1 VADFT
6 GRLSRA
12 PLVYA
17 LCQIRFAPVLK
28 MADYVPDIQEQ
39 LRSRYEGF
47 EEEQLADVAVQPK
60 GKAIAL
66 RNETRWRFEHADG
79 RSGYLLYNA
88 SLTYHTTAYTDFEQ
102 FVPEVV
108 TGFTTVAKTAGI
120 PRMHRIGLRYV
131 DLIAD
136 HAGGPLEDYI
146 HPQLRGFG
154 TELQGVTERIS
165 QYVLAGT
172 TAVGQILF
180 RVTKGV
186 LDTAL
191 PPDLLPLV
199 LKPARLPDPKQ
210 RSLFIDT
217 DHFVESTESIPP
229 IEHLEGFLRDLKKP
243 IAHAFKRVLTEKAVK
258 EWQ

>member
-6 GRLSRA
+6 GRLARA

-28 MADYVPDIQEQ
+28 MGDYVPDIQER
-39 LRSRYEGF
+39 LRSQYEGF
-47 EEEQLADVAVQPK
+47 EEEQLADVAMQSK
-60 GKAIAL
+60 GKAITL
-66 RNETRWRFEHADG
+66 RNETRWRFERADG

-102 FVPEVV
+102 FIPEVV
-108 TGFTTVAKTAGI
+108 TGFTTVAQIAGI
-120 PRMHRIGLRYV
+120 PRMLRIGLRYV

-136 HAGGPLEDYI
+136 HAGAPLEDYI

-154 TELQGVTERIS
+154 SEGVTEKIS

-180 RVTKGV
+180 RATKGV

-217 DHFVESTESIPP
+217 DHFVENTDSIPP
-229 IEHLEGFLRDLKKP
+229 IEDLERFLRDLKKP
-243 IAHAFKRVLTEKAVK
+243 IALAFKRAITDKAVK

>member
-28 MADYVPDIQEQ
+28 MADYVPDIQER
-39 LRSRYEGF
+39 LRSQYEGF
-47 EEEQLADVAVQPK
+47 EEEQIADVAMQPK
-60 GKAIAL
+60 GKAVAL
-66 RNETRWRFEHADG
+66 RNETRWRFERADA
-79 RSGYLLYNA
+79 RSGYILYNA
-88 SLTYHTTAYTDFEQ
+88 SLTYHTTAYTDFDE

-108 TGFTTVAKTAGI
+108 KGFTTVAKIAGI

-136 HAGGPLEDYI
+136 GESAPLENYV
-146 HPQLRGFG
+146 HAQLRGF
-154 TELQGVTERIS
+154 ELDGVAETIS
-165 QYVLAGT
+165 QYVVAGT
-172 TAVGQILF
+172 TSVGRILF

-186 LDTAL
+186 LDSAL

-199 LKPARLPDPKQ
+199 LRPGRVPSPNT
-210 RSLFIDT
+210 RSLFLDT
-217 DHFVESTESIPP
+217 DHFIENAESMPP
-229 IEHLEGFLRDLKKP
+229 IEHLERSLRELKQP
-243 IAHAFKRVLTEKAVK
+243 IALAFKRALSDKAVQ
-258 EWQ
+258 EWK